1 VVKRRRL
8 FPVGG
13 SCRAATLPIIERLS
27 ASGLALLAMVMAAGC
42 SGTSSSNASAAE
54 KPDARDVQLATVTE
68 ARLDRTIVVSGDLAA
83 EEQAVLSMKVPGRL
97 ESLSVDLGSSV
108 TAGQTI
114 ARLESTDYRLR
125 VAQAEAAFRQARAR
139 LGLGIEGSDEVQPQQ
154 VGVVRQAKAIMDEAH
169 LTLGRVRT
177 FVERGLAPRAELDSA
192 EAAFTVAESRYQDAL
207 EEVRSRQAL
216 LSQRRS
222 ELELAKEQLSASVL
236 SAPFAG
242 RILDRPAAPGQYV
255 AAGTPIATLVRVHPL
270 RLRVEVPERSASSV
284 RLRQPVRVG
293 VEGEEGTFTGV
304 VSRLSPAI
312 SSENRTLLV
321 EAEIPNDPP
330 RLRPGSF
337 ARAEIVVE
345 AGAPALVIPYGCV
358 VSFAGVDKVFI
369 VEEGKAV
376 ERRVRLGQRQ
386 GEFVEIQEGLARGS
400 AVIAQP
406 GTLVAGEAV
415 RVEGR

>member
-1 VVKRRRL
+1 VVKRPRL

-13 SCRAATLPIIERLS
+13 SCAEATLPISGRLF
-27 ASGLALLAMVMAAGC
+27 APGLTLLAMVMAAGC

-54 KPDARDVQLATVTE
+54 KPDARAVQLATVTE
-68 ARLDRTIVVSGDLAA
+68 ARLDRTIVVSGDLAG

-139 LGLGIEGSDEVQPQQ
+139 LGLGIEGSDDVQPQQ
-154 VGVVRQAKAIMDEAH
+154 VGVVRQAKAVMDEAQ
-169 LTLGRVRT
+169 LTLGRART

-207 EEVRSRQAL
+207 EEVQSRQAL

-222 ELELAKEQLSASVL
+222 ELELAKEQLNASVL
-236 SAPFAG
+236 SAPFTG

-284 RLRQPVRVG
+284 RLGQSVRVG

-345 AGAPALVIPYGCV
+345 TGAPALVIPYGCI
-358 VSFAGVDKVFI
+358 VSFAGVDKVFV
-369 VEEGKAV
+369 VEDGKAV

>member
-8 FPVGG
+8 FLLRAG
-13 SCRAATLPIIERLS
+13 STATAPSVAWRLRAP
-27 ASGLALLAMVMAAGC
+27 GLLLLAGVTAAGC
-42 SGTSSSNASAAE
+42 GGGSSSNASAAE
-54 KPDARDVQLATVTE
+54 KPDAREVQLATITE
-68 ARLDRTIVVSGDLAA
+68 ARLDRTIIVSGDLAA
-83 EEQAVLSMKVPGRL
+83 EEQAVLSMKVAGRL

-108 TAGQTI
+108 IAGQTI

-139 LGLGIEGSDEVQPQQ
+139 LGLEIEGSDEVQPQQ
-154 VGVVRQAKAIMDEAH
+154 VGIVRQAKAVMDEAQ

-192 EAAFTVAESRYQDAL
+192 EAAYTVAESRYQDAL

-255 AAGTPIATLVRVHPL
+255 ASGTPIATLVRVHPL

-284 RLRQPVRVG
+284 RLGQPVRIG
-293 VEGEEGTFTGV
+293 IEGEEGIFTGV

-337 ARAEIVVE
+337 AKAEIVVE
-345 AGAPALVIPYGCV
+345 AGAPVLVIPYGCV
-358 VSFAGVDKVFI
+358 VSFAGVDKVFV
-369 VEEGKAV
+369 VEDGKAV

-386 GEFVEIQEGLARGS
+386 GEFVEIQEGLARGT

-415 RVEGR
+415 RIEGR

>member
-1 VVKRRRL
+1 VVKRGWLFRL
-8 FPVGG
+8 GG
-13 SCRAATLPIIERLS
+13 SCPAATLPISERRR
-27 ASGLALLAMVMAAGC
+27 ASGFALLAIAMAAGC
-42 SGTSSSNASAAE
+42 GGSSSSNASAAE
-54 KPDARDVQLATVTE
+54 KPDAREVQLATVTE

>member
-1 VVKRRRL
+1 
-8 FPVGG
+8 
-13 SCRAATLPIIERLS
+13 
-27 ASGLALLAMVMAAGC
+27 
-42 SGTSSSNASAAE
+42 
-54 KPDARDVQLATVTE
+54 
-68 ARLDRTIVVSGDLAA
+68 
-83 EEQAVLSMKVPGRL
+83 
-97 ESLSVDLGSSV
+97 
-108 TAGQTI
+108 
-114 ARLESTDYRLR
+114 
-125 VAQAEAAFRQARAR
+125 
-139 LGLGIEGSDEVQPQQ
+139 
-154 VGVVRQAKAIMDEAH
+154 
-169 LTLGRVRT
+169 VRT

-222 ELELAKEQLSASVL
+222 ELELAKEQLNASVL
-236 SAPFAG
+236 SAPFTG

-284 RLRQPVRVG
+284 RLGQSVRVG

-345 AGAPALVIPYGCV
+345 TGAPALVIPYGCI
-358 VSFAGVDKVFI
+358 VSFAGVDKVFV
-369 VEEGKAV
+369 VEDGKTV
-376 ERRVRLGQRQ
+376 ERRVRLGRRQ
-386 GEFVEIQEGLARGS
+386 GQFVEVEHGLAAGNT
-400 AVIAQP
+400 VVAQP
-406 GTLVAGEAV
+406 GTIVAGEAV
-415 RVEGR
+415 RVGKR